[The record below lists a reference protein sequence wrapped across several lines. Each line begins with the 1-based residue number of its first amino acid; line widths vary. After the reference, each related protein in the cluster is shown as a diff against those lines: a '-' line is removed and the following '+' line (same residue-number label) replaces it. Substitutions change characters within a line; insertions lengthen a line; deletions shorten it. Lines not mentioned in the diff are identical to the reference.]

1 MIMYKYYY
9 ETPIGRICIEEDNG
23 FITKIDIVSEENH
36 VEEKETKLIKKTY
49 EQLIEY
55 FNGKRKTFDIPL
67 KLNGTEFQKKVWKEL
82 LKIPY
87 GETCTYK
94 DIAIN
99 IGNEKAC
106 RAVGGANNKNPIMII
121 VPCHRV
127 IGKNGDLVGY
137 ACGLDVKSKL
147 LEIEKKNR

>member
-1 MIMYKYYY
+1 MYKYYY
-9 ETPIGRICIEEDNG
+9 ETPIGRICIEEDNE
-23 FITKIDIVSEENH
+23 FITKIDTTSEENH
-36 VEEKETKLIKKTY
+36 IEEKETKLIKKTY
-49 EQLIEY
+49 EQLMEY
-55 FNGKRKTFDIPL
+55 FNGKRKTFNIPL

-106 RAVGGANNKNPIMII
+106 RAVGGANNKNSIII
-121 VPCHRV
+121 VVPCYRV

-147 LEIEKKNR
+147 LEIEKKNK

>member
-1 MIMYKYYY
+1 MYKYYY
-9 ETPIGRICIEEDNG
+9 KTPIGRICIEEKDNCIINIG
-23 FITKIDIVSEENH
+23 ISRGEKDI
-36 VEEKETKLIKKTY
+36 EEKETKLIKKTY
-49 EQLIEY
+49 EQLMEY
-55 FNGKRKTFDIPL
+55 FKGQRRTFNIPI
-67 KLNGTEFQKKVWKEL
+67 KLNGTEFQTKVWKEL

-94 DIAIN
+94 DIAIRL
-99 IGNEKAC
+99 GNPKAC

-127 IGKNGDLVGY
+127 VGKNGNLVGY

-147 LEIEKKNR
+147 LEIEKNR

>member
-1 MIMYKYYY
+1 MYKYYY

-23 FITKIDIVSEENH
+23 FITKIDTTSEENYI
-36 VEEKETKLIKKTY
+36 EEKETKLIKKTY
-49 EQLIEY
+49 DQLIEY
-55 FNGKRKTFDIPL
+55 FNGKRKTFNIPL
-67 KLNGTEFQKKVWKEL
+67 KLNGTEFQKKVWEEL

-94 DIAIN
+94 DIAISV
-99 IGNEKAC
+99 GNEKAC
-106 RAVGGANNKNPIMII
+106 RAVGGANNKNSII
-121 VPCHRV
+121 IVVPCHRV

-147 LEIEKKNR
+147 LEIEKKNK

>member
-1 MIMYKYYY
+1 MYKYYY

-23 FITKIDIVSEENH
+23 FITKIDITSEENH
-36 VEEKETKLIKKTY
+36 IEERETELIKKAY
-49 EQLIEY
+49 EQLKEY
-55 FNGKRKTFDIPL
+55 FKGKRRTFNIPL
-67 KLNGTEFQKKVWKEL
+67 KVKGTDFQKKVWNQL

-94 DIAIN
+94 DIAIG

-106 RAVGGANNKNPIMII
+106 RAVGGANNKNSIII
-121 VPCHRV
+121 VIPCHRV

-147 LEIEKKNR
+147 LEIEKNNK